1 MPTMQQYG
9 EFVVRR
15 PFLVIFLSLLLALT
29 GLSGGRY
36 LGFTN
41 DYRYFFSNEN
51 PYLTA
56 FEELERTYSSPD
68 TIIYVYQPKDGSD
81 ASSREGLNLAY
92 ELTEGGW
99 QIPFS
104 TRVDSLT
111 NFQNTR
117 AIGEDDLEVRDLVP
131 DPADIDNQRIKYV
144 EDTILNEPLLAGRL
158 LSLDKKTAAV
168 LVSLRPPRDDVQ
180 ATTAIVIKA
189 REIHEAMRAKYPD
202 IRIELTGSQMLSNAF
217 SEAAQE
223 DLATLTPTM
232 FVIIALVL
240 IFTTRKLWA
249 TFATMIVVTLSA
261 GAAMGTGGWLGFPL
275 SPPASGAPTIVL
287 TVAVADCVHILITA
301 LVSQG
306 QGMEKRQA
314 IVESLKINA
323 QAVFLTSVTTA
334 IGLFSLNFSDAPPYR
349 DLGNFAG
356 IGSLYAWVLSMTLF
370 PALLAVLPM
379 KGSAVVDRQ
388 SRSME
393 WLANIII
400 DKRRPLMVVMLAV
413 VALGAGLLPR
423 LTFNDRFVEY
433 FDERVDFRQASDW
446 ASDNLTGIYII
457 NYSLE
462 SGGVGAVSD
471 PEYLENLDNFAGW
484 LRTQPEVVHVASF
497 SDVVKRIN
505 RSFNGDRQNFYAV
518 PENRQLAAQYVLLYE
533 MSLPYGLD
541 LNDQL
546 NVDKSASR
554 VVVTLKDLSTAEM
567 KALRARALDWL
578 RTNTPERMHVEPS
591 GQAVMFSY
599 IGERNFEAMTVGTII
614 AFVLISA
621 CLMLALRSLRLGLIS
636 LVPNIAP
643 PAVAMGFFS
652 LYQYEVG
659 FWTAFVGAT
668 AIGLIVDATVH
679 MLSKYRHARFE
690 LGYSSVESVRYSFT
704 TVGTALWVCSFV
716 LVAGFMVLTLSP
728 FLINAMLGRVVAL
741 TILTALVLDF
751 LLLPALLMWIDGRGD
766 PNAPYK
772 AKTGSKDG
780 AEEAA
785 AQPAE

>member
-1 MPTMQQYG
+1 MKFTMQQYG
-9 EFVVRR
+9 AFVTRH
-15 PFLVIFLSLLLALT
+15 PFIVIALSLLLSLAALA
-29 GLSGGRY
+29 GGQHLR
-36 LGFTN
+36 FTN
-41 DYRYFFSNEN
+41 DYRYFFSNDN

-68 TIIYVYQPKDGSD
+68 TIFFVYQPKDGSD
-81 ASSREGLNLAY
+81 ATSRTALNLAY
-92 ELTEGGW
+92 ELTDAGW

-131 DPADIDNQRIKYV
+131 SLADIDEARIKYV
-144 EDTILNEPLLAGRL
+144 EDTVLNEPLLAGRL
-158 LSLDKKTAAV
+158 MSTDKKTAAV
-168 LVSLRPPRDDVQ
+168 LVSLRPPTDDVV
-180 ATTAIVIKA
+180 ATNSIVNKA
-189 REIHEAMRAKYPD
+189 REIHAQMRAKYPD

-217 SEAAQE
+217 SEAAQG
-223 DLATLTPTM
+223 DLKTLTPTM

-240 IFTTRKLWA
+240 IITTRKLFA
-249 TFATMIVVTLSA
+249 TIATMIVVTLAA
-261 GAAMGTGGWLGFPL
+261 GAAMGTGGWLGMPL
-275 SPPASGAPTIVL
+275 SPPASGAPTIIL

-306 QGMEKRQA
+306 AGMEKREA
-314 IVESLKINA
+314 IIESLKINA

-349 DLGNFAG
+349 DLGTFAG
-356 IGSLYAWVLSMTLF
+356 IGSIYAWILSMTLF
-370 PALLAVLPM
+370 PALLTIMPM
-379 KGSAVVDRQ
+379 KASAVVDRQ

-393 WLANIII
+393 WLANLVIS
-400 DKRRPLMVVMLAV
+400 KRRPLMLAMLALTLIGT
-413 VALGAGLLPR
+413 ALLPR

-446 ASDNLTGIYII
+446 AADNLTGIYII

-462 SGGVGAVSD
+462 SGDIGAVSD
-471 PEYLENLDNFAGW
+471 PAYLTHLDAFANW
-484 LRTQPEVVHVASF
+484 MRQQPEVVHVAAF

-505 RSFNGDRQNFYAV
+505 RSFNGDRQSFYAV

-554 VVVTLKDLSTAEM
+554 MVVTLEDLSTAEM
-567 KALRARALDWL
+567 KVLRARALDWL
-578 RTNTPERMHVEPS
+578 KANTPERMHVEPS

-599 IGERNFEAMTVGTII
+599 IGERNFNAMTTGTLL
-614 AFVLISA
+614 AFILISA

-643 PAVAMGFFS
+643 PVVAMGFFS
-652 LYQYEVG
+652 LYKYEVG
-659 FWTAFVGAT
+659 FWTAFVAAT

-679 MLSKYRHARFE
+679 MLSKYRHAR
-690 LGYSSVESVRYSFT
+690 LDLNYSSIDSVRYSFM

-716 LVAGFMVLTLSP
+716 LIAGFMVLTLSP

-766 PNAPYK
+766 PGAPLK
-772 AKTGSKDG
+772 PPADS
-780 AEEAA
+780 A
-785 AQPAE
+785 AQAAE

>member
-1 MPTMQQYG
+1 MPFTMQQYG
-9 EFVVRR
+9 EFVTRR
-15 PFLVIFLSLLLALT
+15 PFLVIVLSLLLAMASLA
-29 GLSGGRY
+29 GGQHLR
-36 LGFTN
+36 FTN

-68 TIIYVYQPKDGSD
+68 TIFYVYQPKDGSD
-81 ASSREGLNLAY
+81 ATSNEALKLAY
-92 ELTEGGW
+92 ELTEAGW
-99 QIPFS
+99 QVPYS

-117 AIGEDDLEVRDLVP
+117 AIGEDDLEVRALVP
-131 DPADIDNQRIKYV
+131 DVTDIDEKRIGYV

-158 LSLDKKTAAV
+158 LSQDKKTAAV
-168 LVSLRPPRDDVQ
+168 LVSLRPPRDDVV
-180 ATTAIVIKA
+180 ATNDIVIKA
-189 REIHEAMRAKYPD
+189 RAIHEEMRAKYPN

-217 SEAAQE
+217 AEAAQG
-223 DLATLTPTM
+223 DLTTLTPTM

-240 IFTTRKLWA
+240 IATTRKLFA
-249 TFATMIVVTLSA
+249 TFAAMIVVTLSA
-261 GAAMGTGGWLGFPL
+261 GMAMGTGGWLGMPL
-275 SPPASGAPTIVL
+275 SPPASGAPTIIL

-301 LVSQG
+301 LVAQG
-306 QGMEKRQA
+306 QGKSKREA
-314 IVESLKINA
+314 IIESLNINA

-349 DLGNFAG
+349 DLGTFAG
-356 IGSLYAWVLSMTLF
+356 IGSIYAWILSMSLF
-370 PALLAVLPM
+370 PALLVLLPM
-379 KGSAVVDRQ
+379 RASTAVDRQ

-393 WLANIII
+393 WLANMVIA
-400 DKRRPLMVVMLAV
+400 KRRPLMLAMLAV
-413 VALGAGLLPR
+413 TFIGAALLPR

-446 ASDNLTGIYII
+446 AADNLTGIYII
-457 NYSLE
+457 NYSLP
-462 SGGVGAVSD
+462 SPDVGGVSD
-471 PEYLENLDNFAGW
+471 PDYLQDLDAFTQW
-484 LRTQPEVVHVASF
+484 LRAQPEVVHVASF

-505 RSFNGDRQNFYAV
+505 RSFNGDRDAFYAV
-518 PENRQLAAQYVLLYE
+518 PENRELAAQYVLLYE

-554 VVVTLKDLSTAEM
+554 MVVTLDDLSTAEM

-578 RTNTPERMHVEPS
+578 AANTPERMHVEAS

-599 IGERNFEAMTVGTII
+599 IGERNFSAMTVGTLV
-614 AFVLISA
+614 AFILISG

-652 LYQYEVG
+652 LYTHEVG

-679 MLSKYRHARFE
+679 MLSKYRHARFD
-690 LGYSSVESVRYSFT
+690 LNYSSIESVRYSFRM
-704 TVGTALWVCSFV
+704 VGTALWVCSFV
-716 LVAGFMVLTLSP
+716 LIAGFMVLTLSP

-766 PNAPYK
+766 PHAPMRRDENADAPL
-772 AKTGSKDG
+772 
-780 AEEAA
+780 

>member
-1 MPTMQQYG
+1 MPFTMQQYG

-15 PFLVIFLSLLLALT
+15 PFLVILISLLLAMA
-29 GLSGGRY
+29 GLAGGQHLR
-36 LGFTN
+36 FTN
-41 DYRYFFSNEN
+41 DYRYFFSSEN

-68 TIIYVYQPKDGSD
+68 TVFYVYQPKDGTD
-81 ASSREGLNLAY
+81 ATSREALNLAY
-92 ELTEGGW
+92 ELTESGW

-131 DPADIDNQRIKYV
+131 DPTDIDDKRIAYV

-158 LSLDKKTAAV
+158 LSLDKKTAAI
-168 LVSLRPPRDDVQ
+168 LVSLRPPRDDVD
-180 ATTAIVIKA
+180 ATNAIVIKA
-189 REIHEAMRAKYPD
+189 REIHETMRAKYPN
-202 IRIELTGSQMLSNAF
+202 IRIELTGSQMLSNSF
-217 SEAAQE
+217 SEAAQD
-223 DLATLTPTM
+223 DLRTLTPTM

-240 IFTTRKLWA
+240 IVTTRKLYA
-249 TFATMIVVTLSA
+249 TFAAMIVVTLSA
-261 GAAMGTGGWLGFPL
+261 GAAMGTGGWLGLPL
-275 SPPASGAPTIVL
+275 SPPASGAPTIIL

-301 LVSQG
+301 LVAQG
-306 QGMEKRQA
+306 RGLDKKQA
-314 IVESLKINA
+314 IIESLNVNA

-349 DLGNFAG
+349 DLGNFSG
-356 IGSLYAWVLSMTLF
+356 IGSIYAWILSMTMF
-370 PALLAVLPM
+370 PALLTILPM
-379 KGSAVVDRQ
+379 KASAVVDRQ

-393 WLANIII
+393 WLAEVVIS
-400 DKRRPLMVVMLAV
+400 KRKPLMFVMLAV
-413 VALGAGLLPR
+413 TLIGTALLPR
-423 LTFNDRFVEY
+423 LTFDDRFVEY
-433 FDERVDFRQASDW
+433 FDERIDFRKASDW
-446 ASDNLTGIYII
+446 AADNLSGIYII

-462 SGGVGAVSD
+462 SGDVGGVSD
-471 PEYLENLDNFAGW
+471 PAYLENLDNFAQW
-484 LRTQPEVVHVASF
+484 LRVQPEVIHVASF
-497 SDVVKRIN
+497 SDVVKRVN
-505 RSFNGDRQNFYAV
+505 RSFNGDRETFYTV
-518 PENRQLAAQYVLLYE
+518 PDNRQLAAQYVLLYE

-554 VVVTLKDLSTAEM
+554 MVVTLEDLSTAEM
-567 KALRARALDWL
+567 KILRARALDWL

-599 IGERNFEAMTVGTII
+599 IGERNFNAMTTGTLI

-652 LYQYEVG
+652 FYQLEVG

-679 MLSKYRHARFE
+679 MLSKYRHARFD
-690 LGYSSVESVRYSFT
+690 LNYSSVDSVRYSFL

-716 LVAGFMVLTLSP
+716 LIAGFMVLTLSP

-766 PNAPYK
+766 PNAPLNRDAPK
-772 AKTGSKDG
+772 NAAPQA
-780 AEEAA
+780 AE
-785 AQPAE
+785 

>member
-1 MPTMQQYG
+1 MPFTMQQYG
-9 EFVVRR
+9 EFVTRR
-15 PFLVIFLSLLLALT
+15 PFVVIILSLLIAMTALA
-29 GLSGGRY
+29 GGQHLR
-36 LGFTN
+36 FTN

-68 TIIYVYQPKDGSD
+68 TIFYVYQPKDGSD
-81 ASSREGLNLAY
+81 ATSEEALNLAY
-92 ELTEGGW
+92 ELTEAGW
-99 QIPFS
+99 QVPFS

-117 AIGEDDLEVRDLVP
+117 SIGEDDLEVRDLVP
-131 DPADIDNQRIKYV
+131 DVADIDNKRITYV
-144 EDTILNEPLLAGRL
+144 EETILNEPLLAGRL

-168 LVSLRPPRDDVQ
+168 LVSLRPPRDDVV
-180 ATTAIVIKA
+180 ATNEIVAKA
-189 REIHEAMRAKYPD
+189 RAIHEEMRAKYPN

-217 SEAAQE
+217 AEAAQA
-223 DLATLTPTM
+223 DLKTLTPTM

-240 IFTTRKLWA
+240 IFTTRKIFG
-249 TFATMIVVTLSA
+249 TIATMIVVTLSA
-261 GAAMGTGGWLGFPL
+261 GAAMGSGGWFGIPL
-275 SPPASGAPTIVL
+275 SPPASGAPTIIL

-306 QGMEKRQA
+306 RGVEKREA
-314 IVESLKINA
+314 IIESLKVNA

-356 IGSLYAWVLSMTLF
+356 MGSLYAWLFSMTLF

-379 KGSAVVDRQ
+379 KASKVVDSQ

-393 WLANIII
+393 WLANMVIA
-400 DKRRPLMVVMLAV
+400 KRKPLMLAMLAV
-413 VALGAGLLPR
+413 TLIGTALLPR

-446 ASDNLTGIYII
+446 AADNLTGIYII

-462 SGGVGAVSD
+462 SGDVGAVSD
-471 PEYLENLDNFAGW
+471 PEYLANLDAFANW

-505 RSFNGDRQNFYAV
+505 RSFNGDRDAFYAV

-554 VVVTLKDLSTAEM
+554 VVVTLNDLSTAEM

-578 RTNTPERMHVEPS
+578 KGNTPERMHVEPS

-599 IGERNFEAMTVGTII
+599 IGERNFNAMTTGTLI
-614 AFVLISA
+614 AFVLISG
-621 CLMLALRSLRLGLIS
+621 CLMLALKSLRLGLIS

-690 LGYSSVESVRYSFT
+690 LNYSSIESVRYSFM

-741 TILTALVLDF
+741 TIFTALVLDF
-751 LLLPALLMWIDGRGD
+751 LLLPALLMYIDGRGD
-766 PNAPYK
+766 PNAPMR
-772 AKTGSKDG
+772 SDD
-780 AEEAA
+780 AE

>member
-1 MPTMQQYG
+1 MPFTMQQYG
-9 EFVVRR
+9 EFVTRR
-15 PFLVIFLSLLLALT
+15 PFLVIVLSLLLTMVALA
-29 GLSGGRY
+29 GGQHLR
-36 LGFTN
+36 FTN

-68 TIIYVYQPKDGSD
+68 TIFYVYQPKDGTD
-81 ASSREGLNLAY
+81 ATTEEALNLAY
-92 ELTEGGW
+92 ELTEAGW
-99 QIPFS
+99 QVPYS

-117 AIGEDDLEVRDLVP
+117 AIGEDDLEVRDLLP
-131 DPADIDNQRIKYV
+131 DLSTIDGQRIAYI
-144 EDTILNEPLLAGRL
+144 EETILNEPLLAGRL

-168 LVSLRPPRDDVQ
+168 LVSLRPPVDDTV
-180 ATTAIVIKA
+180 ATNEIVVKA
-189 REIHEAMRAKYPD
+189 RAIHEEMRAKYPN

-217 SEAAQE
+217 SEAAQG

-232 FVIIALVL
+232 FVIIAIVL
-240 IFTTRKLWA
+240 IVATRRIFS
-249 TFATMIVVTLSA
+249 TIATMIVVTLSA

-275 SPPASGAPTIVL
+275 SPPASGAPTIIL

-306 QGMEKRQA
+306 QGMEKKQA
-314 IVESLKINA
+314 IIESLKINA

-356 IGSLYAWVLSMTLF
+356 IGSIYAWILSMTLF
-370 PALLAVLPM
+370 PALLTLMPM
-379 KGSAVVDRQ
+379 KASQIVDRQ

-393 WLANIII
+393 WLANMVIA
-400 DKRRPLMVVMLAV
+400 KRKPLMLAMLAFTLIGT
-413 VALGAGLLPR
+413 ALLPR

-433 FDERVDFRQASDW
+433 FDERIDFRQASDW
-446 ASDNLTGIYII
+446 AADNLTGIYII
-457 NYSLE
+457 NYSME
-462 SGGVGAVSD
+462 SGETGAISD
-471 PEYLENLDNFAGW
+471 PDYLTDLDAFAAW
-484 LRTQPEVVHVASF
+484 LRQQPEVKHVASF

-505 RSFNGDRQNFYAV
+505 RSFNGDREAFYAV

-541 LNDQL
+541 LNDQV
-546 NVDKSASR
+546 NVDKSATR
-554 VVVTLKDLSTAEM
+554 MVVTLEDLSTGEM
-567 KALRARALDWL
+567 KVLRARALDWL
-578 RTNTPERMHVEPS
+578 RANTPERLHVEPS

-599 IGERNFEAMTVGTII
+599 IGERNFNAMTTGTLI
-614 AFVLISA
+614 AFVLISG
-621 CLMLALRSLRLGLIS
+621 CLMMALRSLRLGLIS

-652 LYQYEVG
+652 LYQFEVG
-659 FWTAFVGAT
+659 FWTAFVAAT

-679 MLSKYRHARFE
+679 MLSKYRHARFD
-690 LGYSSVESVRYSFT
+690 LNYSSVESVRYSFT
-704 TVGTALWVCSFV
+704 MVGTALWVCSFV
-716 LVAGFMVLTLSP
+716 LIAGFMVLTLSP

-766 PNAPYK
+766 PNAPMRRD
-772 AKTGSKDG
+772 A
-780 AEEAA
+780 AEQNPLGQAA
-785 AQPAE
+785 E

>member
-1 MPTMQQYG
+1 MPFTMQQYG
-9 EFVVRR
+9 EFVTRR
-15 PFLVIFLSLLLALT
+15 PFLVIVLSLLLTMVALA
-29 GLSGGRY
+29 GGQHLR
-36 LGFTN
+36 FTN

-68 TIIYVYQPKDGSD
+68 TIFYVYQPKDGTD
-81 ASSREGLNLAY
+81 ATTEEALNLAY
-92 ELTEGGW
+92 ELTEAGW
-99 QIPFS
+99 QVPYS

-117 AIGEDDLEVRDLVP
+117 AIGEDDLEVRDLLP
-131 DPADIDNQRIKYV
+131 DPSTIDGQRIAYI
-144 EDTILNEPLLAGRL
+144 EETILNEPLLAGRL

-168 LVSLRPPRDDVQ
+168 LVSLRPPVDDTV
-180 ATTAIVIKA
+180 ATNEIVVKA
-189 REIHEAMRAKYPD
+189 RAIHEEMRAKYPN

-217 SEAAQE
+217 SEAAQG

-232 FVIIALVL
+232 FVIIAIVL
-240 IFTTRKLWA
+240 IVATRRIFS
-249 TFATMIVVTLSA
+249 TIATMIVVTLSA

-275 SPPASGAPTIVL
+275 SPPASGAPTIIL

-306 QGMEKRQA
+306 HGMEKKQA
-314 IVESLKINA
+314 IIESLKINA

-356 IGSLYAWVLSMTLF
+356 IGSIYAWILSMTLF
-370 PALLAVLPM
+370 PALLTLMPM
-379 KGSAVVDRQ
+379 KASQIVDRQ

-393 WLANIII
+393 WLANMVIA
-400 DKRRPLMVVMLAV
+400 KRKPLMLAMLAFTLIGT
-413 VALGAGLLPR
+413 ALLPR

-433 FDERVDFRQASDW
+433 FDERIDFRQASDW
-446 ASDNLTGIYII
+446 AADNLTGIYII
-457 NYSLE
+457 NYSME
-462 SGGVGAVSD
+462 SGETGAISD
-471 PEYLENLDNFAGW
+471 PDYLTDLDAFAAW
-484 LRTQPEVVHVASF
+484 LRQQPEVKHVASF

-505 RSFNGDRQNFYAV
+505 RSFNGDREAFYAV

-541 LNDQL
+541 LNDQV
-546 NVDKSASR
+546 NVDKSATR
-554 VVVTLKDLSTAEM
+554 MVVTLEDLSTGEM
-567 KALRARALDWL
+567 KVLRARALDWL
-578 RTNTPERMHVEPS
+578 RANTPERLHVEPS

-599 IGERNFEAMTVGTII
+599 IGERNFNAMTTGTLI
-614 AFVLISA
+614 AFVLISG
-621 CLMLALRSLRLGLIS
+621 CLMMALRSLRLGLIS

-652 LYQYEVG
+652 LYQFEVG
-659 FWTAFVGAT
+659 FWTAFVAAT

-679 MLSKYRHARFE
+679 MLSKYRHARFD
-690 LGYSSVESVRYSFT
+690 LNYSSIESVRYSFT
-704 TVGTALWVCSFV
+704 MVGTALWVCSFV
-716 LVAGFMVLTLSP
+716 LIAGFMVLTLSP

-766 PNAPYK
+766 PNAPMRRD
-772 AKTGSKDG
+772 A
-780 AEEAA
+780 AEQNPLGQAA
-785 AQPAE
+785 E

>member
-1 MPTMQQYG
+1 MPFTMQQYG
-9 EFVVRR
+9 EFVTRR
-15 PFLVIFLSLLLALT
+15 PILVILLSLILALT
-29 GLSGGRY
+29 AIAGGQHLR
-36 LGFTN
+36 FTN

-68 TIIYVYQPKDGSD
+68 TIFYVYQPKDGSD
-81 ASSREGLNLAY
+81 ASSVDGLNLAY
-92 ELTEGGW
+92 ELTEAGW

-117 AIGEDDLEVRDLVP
+117 SIGEDDLEVRDLVP
-131 DPADIDNQRIKYV
+131 DPADIDDKRIAYV

-158 LSLDKKTAAV
+158 LSHDKKTAAV
-168 LVSLRPPRDDVQ
+168 LVSLRPPRDDVV
-180 ATTAIVIKA
+180 ATNEIVSKA
-189 REIHEAMRAKYPD
+189 RAIHEEMRAKYPD

-217 SEAAQE
+217 SEAAQA
-223 DLATLTPTM
+223 DLKTLTPTM
-232 FVIIALVL
+232 FLIIAVVL
-240 IFTTRKLWA
+240 IVTTRRLFG
-249 TFATMIVVTLSA
+249 TIATMIVVTFSTA
-261 GAAMGTGGWLGFPL
+261 AAMGTGGWLGFPL
-275 SPPASGAPTIVL
+275 SPPASGAPTIIL
-287 TVAVADCVHILITA
+287 TVAVADCVHILITT

-306 QGMEKRQA
+306 QGMEKKQA
-314 IVESLKINA
+314 IIESLKINA

-356 IGSLYAWVLSMTLF
+356 IGSIYAWILSMTLF
-370 PALLAVLPM
+370 PALLTLLPM
-379 KGSAVVDRQ
+379 KASSAVDRQ

-393 WLANIII
+393 WLADMVIA
-400 DKRRPLMVVMLAV
+400 KRKPLMLAMLALTLIGT
-413 VALGAGLLPR
+413 ALLPR

-446 ASDNLTGIYII
+446 AADNLTGIYII

-462 SGGVGAVSD
+462 SGNIGGVSD
-471 PEYLENLDNFAGW
+471 PDYLANLDAFTAW
-484 LRTQPEVVHVASF
+484 LREQPEVVHVASF

-505 RSFNGDRQNFYAV
+505 RSFNGDRDAFYAV

-554 VVVTLKDLSTAEM
+554 LVVTLNDLSTAEM
-567 KALRARALDWL
+567 KALRARALDWQ
-578 RTNTPERMHVEPS
+578 RANTPERMHVEPS

-599 IGERNFEAMTVGTII
+599 IGERNFNAMTVGTLV

-636 LVPNIAP
+636 LIPNIAP

-652 LYQYEVG
+652 LYTYEVG

-679 MLSKYRHARFE
+679 MLSKYRHARFD
-690 LGYSSVESVRYSFT
+690 LNYSSVESVRYSFT

-741 TILTALVLDF
+741 TIFTALVLDF
-751 LLLPALLMWIDGRGD
+751 LLLPALLMYIDGRGD
-766 PNAPYK
+766 PNAPMRNDD
-772 AKTGSKDG
+772 T
-780 AEEAA
+780 A

>member
-1 MPTMQQYG
+1 MPFTMQQYG
-9 EFVVRR
+9 EFVTRR
-15 PFLVIFLSLLLALT
+15 PFFVIFLSLLMSIVA
-29 GLSGGRY
+29 LSGGQHLR
-36 LGFTN
+36 FTN

-68 TIIYVYQPKDGSD
+68 TIFYVYQPKDGSD
-81 ASSREGLNLAY
+81 ATSEEALNLAY
-92 ELTEGGW
+92 ELTEAGW
-99 QIPFS
+99 QVPFS

-117 AIGEDDLEVRDLVP
+117 SIGEDDLEVRDLVP
-131 DPADIDNQRIKYV
+131 DVADIDAKRITYV

-158 LSLDKKTAAV
+158 LSIDKKTAAV
-168 LVSLRPPRDDVQ
+168 LVSLRPPRDDAV
-180 ATTAIVIKA
+180 ATNQIVEKA
-189 REIHEAMRAKYPD
+189 RAIHEEMRAKYPN

-217 SEAAQE
+217 AEAAQG
-223 DLATLTPTM
+223 DLKTLTPTM

-240 IFTTRKLWA
+240 IFATRKIFG
-249 TFATMIVVTLSA
+249 TIATMIVVTLSA
-261 GAAMGTGGWLGFPL
+261 GAAMGTGGWLGMPL
-275 SPPASGAPTIVL
+275 SPPASGAPTIIL

-306 QGMEKRQA
+306 QGMDKKQA
-314 IVESLKINA
+314 IIESLKINA

-349 DLGNFAG
+349 DLGNFSG

-370 PALLAVLPM
+370 PALLTVLPM
-379 KGSAVVDRQ
+379 KASNVVDRQ

-393 WLANIII
+393 WLANMVIA
-400 DKRRPLMVVMLAV
+400 KRKPLMLAMLAV
-413 VALGAGLLPR
+413 TLVGTALLPR

-433 FDERVDFRQASDW
+433 FDERVDFRKASDW
-446 ASDNLTGIYII
+446 AADNLTGIYII
-457 NYSLE
+457 NYSLK
-462 SGGVGAVSD
+462 SGETGAVSD
-471 PEYLENLDNFAGW
+471 PDYLQDLDAFTQW
-484 LRTQPEVVHVASF
+484 LRQQPEVVHVASF

-505 RSFNGDRQNFYAV
+505 RSFNGDRQAFYAV

-554 VVVTLKDLSTAEM
+554 VVVTLTDLSTAEM

-578 RTNTPERMHVEPS
+578 RANTPERMHVEPS

-599 IGERNFEAMTVGTII
+599 IGERNFRAMTTGTLI
-614 AFVLISA
+614 AFVLISG
-621 CLMLALRSLRLGLIS
+621 CLMMALRSLRLGLIS
-636 LVPNIAP
+636 LIPNIAP

-659 FWTAFVGAT
+659 FWTAFVAAT

-679 MLSKYRHARFE
+679 MLSKYRHARIE
-690 LGYSSVESVRYSFT
+690 LNYSSIESVRYSFM

-741 TILTALVLDF
+741 TIFTALVLDF
-751 LLLPALLMWIDGRGD
+751 LLLPALLMYIDGRGD
-766 PNAPYK
+766 PNAPMR
-772 AKTGSKDG
+772 ADDAS
-780 AEEAA
+780 

>member
-9 EFVVRR
+9 EFVIRR
-15 PFLVIFLSLLLALT
+15 PFLVILISLLLAMAALA
-29 GLSGGRY
+29 GGQHLR
-36 LGFTN
+36 FTN
-41 DYRYFFSNEN
+41 DYRYFFSEEN

-81 ASSREGLNLAY
+81 ATSRQALNLAY
-92 ELTEGGW
+92 ELTESGW
-99 QIPFS
+99 QVPFS

-117 AIGEDDLEVRDLVP
+117 SIGEDDLEVRALVP
-131 DPADIDNQRIKYV
+131 DPSDIDAARIKYV
-144 EDTILNEPLLAGRL
+144 EDTILSEPLLAGRL
-158 LSLDKKTAAV
+158 LSYDKKTAAV
-168 LVSLRPPRDDVQ
+168 LVSLRPPVDDPA
-180 ATTAIVIKA
+180 ATNDIVINA
-189 REIHEAMRAKYPD
+189 RAIHEEMRAKYPN

-217 SEAAQE
+217 AEAAQN
-223 DLATLTPTM
+223 DLTTLTPTM
-232 FVIIALVL
+232 FAIIALVL
-240 IFTTRKLWA
+240 IVTTRKLFA
-249 TFATMIVVTLSA
+249 TFAAMIVVTLSA
-261 GAAMGTGGWLGFPL
+261 GMAMGTGGWLGLPL
-275 SPPASGAPTIVL
+275 SPPASGAPTIIL

-301 LVSQG
+301 LVAQG
-306 QGMEKRQA
+306 RGMDKKQA
-314 IVESLKINA
+314 IVESLNVNA

-349 DLGNFAG
+349 DLGTFGG
-356 IGSLYAWVLSMTLF
+356 IGSIYAWVLSMSLF
-370 PALLAVLPM
+370 PALLTILPM
-379 KGSAVVDRQ
+379 RASSAVDRQ

-393 WLANIII
+393 WLAQLVIA
-400 DKRRPLMVVMLAV
+400 KRKPLMFAMLAV
-413 VALGAGLLPR
+413 TLIGTALIPR

-433 FDERVDFRQASDW
+433 FDERVDFRTASDW
-446 ASDNLTGIYII
+446 AADNLTGIYII

-462 SGGVGAVSD
+462 SGDVGGVSD
-471 PEYLENLDNFAGW
+471 PDYLADLDNFAQW
-484 LRTQPEVVHVASF
+484 LRQQPEVVHVASF

-505 RSFNGDRQNFYAV
+505 RSFNGDRQSKYKV

-554 VVVTLKDLSTAEM
+554 MVVTLNDLSTVEM
-567 KALRARALDWL
+567 KALRARATDWL
-578 RTNTPERMHVEPS
+578 SDNTPQRMHVEPS
-591 GQAVMFSY
+591 GQAVMFAY
-599 IGERNFEAMTVGTII
+599 IGERNLSAMTVGTIV
-614 AFVLISA
+614 AFVLISG

-636 LVPNIAP
+636 LVPNIVP

-652 LYQYEVG
+652 LYQHEVG

-679 MLSKYRHARFE
+679 MLSKYRYARFD
-690 LGYSSVESVRYSFT
+690 LNYSSIESVRYSFM
-704 TVGTALWVCSFV
+704 TVGTALWICSFV
-716 LVAGFMVLTLSP
+716 LIAGFMVLTLSP
-728 FLINAMLGRVVAL
+728 FLINAMLGSVVAL

-766 PNAPYK
+766 PNAPF
-772 AKTGSKDG
+772 KTDQ
-780 AEEAA
+780 ADTNNAT